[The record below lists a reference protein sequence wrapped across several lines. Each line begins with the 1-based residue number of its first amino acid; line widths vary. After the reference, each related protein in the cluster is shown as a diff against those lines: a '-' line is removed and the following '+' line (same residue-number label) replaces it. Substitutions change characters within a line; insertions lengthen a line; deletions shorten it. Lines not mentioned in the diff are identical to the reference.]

1 MRVAGHLLGQ
11 SLLGWQDFYRLG
23 LGDGLFFFFKKKNLA
38 GAKLLDGIEGG
49 LLFISFQTL

>member
-23 LGDGLFFFFKKKNLA
+23 LGDGLFFFFFLNLA